1 LHINMSEL
9 ESLSKALKGDLVT
22 PSSADYE
29 KAIARWA
36 INAQRKAKI
45 VAFVKDSEDVALAIK
60 YAKTNKLP
68 LAIRGGGHSASGASS
83 SENGLVIDLSRY
95 INGVKVDAD
104 KKLAYV
110 GGGAIWETVDKATIE
125 HGLATVGGTVNHTGV
140 GGLLLGGGFGW
151 LSGVHGL
158 VIDNVQQATLVTADG
173 SILTV
178 NETTNPDL
186 FWGIRGGGGNF
197 GVCTEFVLKLHAQRR
212 TVFAGP
218 IIFPPTALESLVNAA
233 QKWWDNGPSQKDAL
247 QIGYTR
253 GPDNQ
258 PCILAIMFY
267 NGSEA
272 EGRANFKFLYDI
284 GPVAD
289 MAKEIPFEALNTL
302 HNPFTEHG
310 SARYIKGTVQTKTPV
325 STTQT
330 AFDQALQISASGY
343 PKLNILYEYM
353 PVAKINSPPA
363 ALLRRPGY
371 NVVILATW
379 EKDTPENQIAVQQH
393 VRNIADILSKSQT
406 TLTEAE
412 KVGYANYDTESEA
425 TAVDTN
431 RVILDDRARAL
442 FGENYPKLQA
452 LKKKYDPENTFS
464 KWFVI
469 TPAV

>member
-1 LHINMSEL
+1 MSEL
-9 ESLSKALKGDLVT
+9 ESLSKTFKGDIVT

-36 INAQRKAKI
+36 INAQRKAKV
-45 VAFVKDSEDVALAIK
+45 VAFVKDSEDVVLAIK
-60 YAKTNKLP
+60 YAKANKLP
-68 LAIRGGGHSASGASS
+68 VAIRGGGHSASGASS
-83 SENGLVIDLSRY
+83 SEDGLVIDLSRHL
-95 INGVKVDAD
+95 NGVKVDAD

-110 GGGAIWETVDKATIE
+110 GGGAIWETVDKAAIE

-151 LSGVHGL
+151 LSGAYGL
-158 VIDNVQQATLVTADG
+158 VIDNVQQVTLVTADG
-173 SILTV
+173 SILTL

-186 FWGIRGGGGNF
+186 FWGIRGGGSNF
-197 GVCTEFVLKLHAQRR
+197 GVCTEFVLRLHPQRR

-218 IIFPPTALESLVNAA
+218 IVFPPTALESLVTATE
-233 QKWWDNGPSQKDAL
+233 KWWDNGPSQKDVL
-247 QIGYTR
+247 QVGHTR
-253 GPDNQ
+253 GPDGQ

-289 MAKEIPFEALNTL
+289 MAKEIPYEALNTL
-302 HNPFTEHG
+302 HNPFAKHG
-310 SARYIKGTVQTKTPV
+310 SARYIKGVIQTKSQV
-325 STTQT
+325 STIQT
-330 AFDQALQISASGY
+330 VFDLAMEISATGD
-343 PKLNILYEYM
+343 PKLTIIYEYM
-353 PVAKINSPPA
+353 PVAKTNSPPA

-371 NVVILATW
+371 NVVILASW
-379 EKDTPENQIAVQQH
+379 EKDTPENLKTVQGC
-393 VRNIADILSKSQT
+393 VRNMADILSKSQT
-406 TLTEAE
+406 TLTEAD
-412 KVGYANYDTESEA
+412 KMGYGNYDTEFEG
-425 TAVDTN
+425 TVVTTN
-431 RVILDDRARAL
+431 EVILDDRARAL

-469 TPAV
+469 TPAL